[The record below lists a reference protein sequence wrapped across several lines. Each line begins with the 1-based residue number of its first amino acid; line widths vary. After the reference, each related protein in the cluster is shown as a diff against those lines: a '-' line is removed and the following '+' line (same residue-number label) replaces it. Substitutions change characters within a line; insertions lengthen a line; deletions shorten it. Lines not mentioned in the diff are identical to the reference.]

1 MNAERVRYL
10 REMGAW
16 CTAQHSAHRGDVLC
30 CAVLNVPLVN
40 SNTIRN
46 PSDQPAPAALC
57 ASPLCSTP
65 LLSILPSLAITC
77 PL

>member
-1 MNAERVRYL
+1 MVHS
-10 REMGAW
+10 
-16 CTAQHSAHRGDVLC
+16 TAQRTSPRCALC